1 MIPFNIGPELLAKTF
16 AAFKKKN
23 EIERQMY
30 YIDMSAF
37 YFRIDYEMERVIKK
51 KFKNKPFSEG
61 TLDNKMFY
69 MHDDVIQKIIS
80 RKTAGLL
87 TLNPKI
93 TIGEKQNK
101 DLDDFLFKINFWEQI
116 KELCIKIKVF

>member
-1 MIPFNIGPELLAKTF
+1 MIPFNIGPELLAQTF

-51 KFKNKPFSEG
+51 KFKNKPFSED
-61 TLDNKMFY
+61 TDFDNVG
-69 MHDDVIQKIIS
+69 D
-80 RKTAGLL
+80 TG
-87 TLNPKI
+87 
-93 TIGEKQNK
+93 GEKIHKLTVGEMPSHSHGYYYTSSSSLNK
-101 DLDDFLFKINFWEQI
+101 TYG
-116 KELCIKIKVF
+116 